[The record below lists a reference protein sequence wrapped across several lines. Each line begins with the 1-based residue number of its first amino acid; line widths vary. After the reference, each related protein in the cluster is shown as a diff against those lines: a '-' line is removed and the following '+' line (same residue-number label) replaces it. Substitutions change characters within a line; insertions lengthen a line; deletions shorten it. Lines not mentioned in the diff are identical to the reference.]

1 VNALNQCE
9 SGFSDALFSQMVS
22 ELVQQFELL
31 STAYHAHSEAEDQ
44 IVFPMLTNRISS
56 DAKKTF
62 TCCSDEHERES
73 DTFDDVARLISQ
85 LKVANPNAAAE
96 GGLSR
101 SEVLKD
107 LKGKASQLKST
118 LLDHMWKEDTLLL
131 PLIVKSFR
139 PEELSN
145 LVQHIMAIR
154 PAETVQTIL
163 QLMAANNKK
172 NADSLAAG
180 PVVPAATRA
189 KLTPPMSSSAD
200 KFSPGGE
207 SLLQSFTSGAGASS
221 SSTSSSTSSTSGKMQ
236 GSSGRGAGRSTA
248 GSSSALVAPEAVVM
262 GEGHKAPTSFQRWAP
277 EDDKLLQAAVSRH
290 NCKNWKKIAEN
301 VPGRNGVQCY
311 HRYGFLITF
320 PFYCSSSHPFAM
332 SQMASVEPWYYQR

>member
-1 VNALNQCE
+1 VNALIQCE

-56 DAKKTF
+56 DVKKTF

-73 DTFDDVARLISQ
+73 DTFDNVARLISQ

-96 GGLSR
+96 GGSSR

-107 LKGKASQLKST
+107 LKVKASQLQST

-139 PEELSN
+139 PEELSK
-145 LVQHIMAIR
+145 LVQKIMVIR
-154 PAETVQTIL
+154 PTETVQAIL
-163 QLMAANNKK
+163 QLMAANSKK

-180 PVVPAATRA
+180 PVVPVATRA
-189 KLTPPMSSSAD
+189 KLTLPMPSPAD
-200 KFSPGGE
+200 KF
-207 SLLQSFTSGAGASS
+207 
-221 SSTSSSTSSTSGKMQ
+221 STSSSTSSISGKMQ
-236 GSSGRGAGRSTA
+236 GSSARGAGGSIA
-248 GSSSALVAPEAVVM
+248 SSSSALVAPEAVVM
-262 GEGHKAPTSFQRWAP
+262 GAGHKAPTSFQRWTT
-277 EDDKLLQAAVSRH
+277 EDDKILQAAVGRH

-311 HRYGFLITF
+311 HRYGFLLTF
-320 PFYCSSSHPFAM
+320 PF
-332 SQMASVEPWYYQR
+332 SQLLTPIRNITDGIG